1 MRPMHT
7 RLKLASLTALTL
19 LFGLVLAATQWT
31 MQPGQ
36 SQLTFVATQAGAKFE
51 GRFEKF
57 EADIAFDPQ
66 SLAGARFDVRVDLRS
81 VNTQDS
87 ERDSIIKGPDMFD
100 VARWPTARY
109 VADNFTAKGGGK
121 FSAEGKLTLR
131 DVTRVVPIEFT
142 FEKENGGAWLKGS
155 ATLNRLDFGVGQGE
169 WKDTESV
176 GNEVAVRFSLRL
188 M

>member
-1 MRPMHT
+1 MHT
-7 RLKLASLTALTL
+7 RLKLASLAALTL
-19 LFGLVLAATQWT
+19 LFGLALAATQWT
-31 MQPGQ
+31 LQPGE

-57 EADIAFDPQ
+57 EADITFDPE

-87 ERDSIIKGPDMFD
+87 ERDSIIKGPDLFD
-100 VARWPTARY
+100 VDRWPTAHY
-109 VADNFTAKGGGK
+109 VADSFTAKGGGK
-121 FSAEGKLTLR
+121 FTARGKLTLR

-142 FEKENGGAWLKGS
+142 FERANGGAWLKGS